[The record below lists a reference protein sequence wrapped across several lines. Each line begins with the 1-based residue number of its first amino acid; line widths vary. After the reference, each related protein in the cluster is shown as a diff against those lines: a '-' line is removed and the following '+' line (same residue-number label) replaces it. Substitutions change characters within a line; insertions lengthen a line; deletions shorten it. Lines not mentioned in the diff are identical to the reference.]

1 MFVCL
6 IAAYVLVFVACAM
19 RARTR
24 EGFWGP
30 VTIFG
35 IGAFY
40 YYLSVPLELFL
51 RGEEVFTT
59 SPGSFGV
66 APATGVT
73 IAWCALLA
81 LLGFVV
87 GHHASGLGRCIQQAE
102 PGAAPRL
109 PHSLRLLGVVVFAAF
124 VVLYRSRIFEKL
136 AYSDANE
143 FRYTDPVF
151 SYLTRLTVLLACLGA
166 GVTMHRRGLR
176 RTPAIVMAG
185 LAVAWGLH
193 SSDKNPLLKAAL
205 GGSALWIGR
214 RSQSL
219 RYLGLLTGA
228 AVLTIAALPVFSNY
242 RANLPLGIGAAIRDF
257 SVLHTDAKGPM
268 ISLVVA
274 VEEET
279 ERFYG
284 RSYLF
289 SLVAWVPRTLWPD
302 RPNDLAHEFALDEI
316 PNWEPGSGLGYSLLA
331 EAYLNFG
338 PAGAF
343 AQYFVL
349 AFALGRIWAT
359 LYNLVARSGAA
370 AYWRAMLAVTY
381 FDILIIMHRAPS
393 SSILQSCI
401 FELLIPVTAF
411 CMLDRRR
418 RRTAETSLRA
428 TTSRSESLQS
438 ALPRRSLLPH
448 GSTSGYR
455 TDARPL
461 GA

>member
-1 MFVCL
+1 MFLCL
-6 IAAYVLVFVACAM
+6 VLAYVLVFVACAM

-59 SPGSFGV
+59 SPGIFGV
-66 APATGVT
+66 APATRVT

-81 LLGFVV
+81 LVGFVA
-87 GHHASGLGRCIQQAE
+87 GHHASGLGRCIGQAE
-102 PGAAPRL
+102 PGAASPLPR
-109 PHSLRLLGVVVFAAF
+109 SLRLLGVVVFAAF
-124 VVLYRSRIFEKL
+124 VMLYRSRIFEKL

-143 FRYTDPVF
+143 FRYADPVF
-151 SYLTRLTVLLACLGA
+151 SYLTRLTVLLACLAA
-166 GVTMHRRGLR
+166 GVVMHRRGLR
-176 RTPAIVMAG
+176 RAPAMVLAG

-205 GGSALWIGR
+205 GASALWIGR
-214 RSQSL
+214 RSQPL
-219 RYLGLLTGA
+219 RYFALLTA
-228 AVLTIAALPVFSNY
+228 AAALTIAALPVFSNY
-242 RANLPLGIGAAIRDF
+242 RANLPLGIGPALRDF
-257 SVLHTDAKGPM
+257 SVLNTDAKGPM

-289 SLVAWVPRTLWPD
+289 SLVAWAPRTLWPD

-338 PAGAF
+338 PAGAL

-349 AFALGRIWAT
+349 AFALGRMWAT
-359 LYNLVARSGAA
+359 LYNLVARCGAA

-381 FDILIIMHRAPS
+381 FDILIVMHRAPS
-393 SSILQSCI
+393 SSILQGCI

-411 CMLDRRR
+411 CILDRRQ
-418 RRTAETSLRA
+418 RRTAETALPA
-428 TTSRSESLQS
+428 TTSRSESQGP
-438 ALPRRSLLPH
+438 ALPRRPVVPSRSSP
-448 GSTSGYR
+448 GYR
-455 TDARPL
+455 TDARSL